1 MNKESK
7 GLSHRRRPMKQKQK
21 RSQVSQAEGLLATL
35 VSTKLTPPAA
45 DPRAIVHPNLLSADG
60 PDWSPATSI
69 VAPAGSGKS
78 TLMVQLYHRFAAKGV
93 STAWLSLDA
102 DDDDPAT
109 FAIYFISAL
118 HNHDPGFGE
127 DELIAL
133 EANPLRDF
141 DPLFDRLIGR
151 LTSIDVPRAILF
163 DDFQHIRN
171 KTILRFLD
179 KLLAHLPPN
188 LHLVFASRS
197 LLPLQL
203 TRLRV
208 SGRLTEVGRDELNF
222 DHAQAG
228 RFLKSYH
235 ELELS
240 TRDLAALLES
250 TEGWPTGIQLAALA
264 LRRHKGPAA
273 DLIKTFS
280 GRDRDLT
287 GYLVESVLRTQ
298 PEEVRLFLLRT
309 SPLRR
314 MCTDLCRA
322 ATDQPE
328 TEALL
333 DYIGRANLF
342 LIPLDRDGVWFR
354 YHHLFSDF
362 LQTEFRRA
370 YPDEYRK
377 VCDRAAKW
385 CEAEGQT
392 DEAVRYALDAEHYV
406 EAAELIARHAPHAS
420 MYRGDHYT
428 VLNWLGR
435 LPVQYHDR
443 HPEIL
448 LAQAWSCAF
457 SRETAKAMEVS
468 QRSLELLNAG
478 HWLLTA
484 EERDR
489 YEMLTRNVQAATQ
502 ACADAIEDCLS
513 RASELRYKV
522 PETQPF
528 IIATLS
534 NCLAYSHFIKR
545 DFSRSQSAAMDAHDF
560 GHRADAAYL
569 SAWGDFLHGLADV
582 ELGQLK
588 EAAIYGRGVHKDSQG
603 LGLGQKSYVAGL
615 SALLDAEIAI
625 QHCDFERARESIE
638 IGRAFKEIF
647 GPSEPQLVATR
658 NEARLLA
665 HNGGLDE
672 ARIVLQDGQDAA
684 LREQHLRLHLALA
697 IEEASLQLSLGDTAG
712 AAETARKWRL
722 RALATDASERPGLL
736 KAQRD
741 ALRLL
746 EARFLLA
753 EERYSPALRLLTSL
767 QQSRDAEQQGCFF
780 LTVTINRALAMWGQG
795 KVKDAARHADGAL
808 EAAAPEFHVWPFVS
822 VGRNLL
828 PVLEAISDFRGSTGE
843 SQDQQKLYALHGWLT
858 KWLKGER
865 DAGRPA
871 PEDVLGEKARNA
883 SLIEALTSR
892 EVRLLKL
899 LQSGYDNR
907 RLASAL
913 LLSESTVKWHL
924 HNVYSKLGVKSRGEA
939 VALAAQTGLV

>member
-1 MNKESK
+1 MN
-7 GLSHRRRPMKQKQK
+7 RRRGSMKQKQK
-21 RSQVSQAEGLLATL
+21 QSPASRSEGLFPTL

-45 DPRAIVHPNLLSADG
+45 DPRAIVRPNLLVEEGAA
-60 PDWSPATSI
+60 WSSVTSI

-78 TLMVQLYHRFAAKGV
+78 TLMAQLYHRFVAWGIP
-93 STAWLSLDA
+93 TAWLSLDT

-118 HNHDPGFGE
+118 HSQESGFGE

-141 DPLFDRLIGR
+141 EPLFDRLIG
-151 LTSIDVPRAILF
+151 LVSSVDVSRAIFL
-163 DDFQHIRN
+163 DDFQHVRN

-179 KLLAHLPPN
+179 RLLAHLPRS
-188 LHLVFASRS
+188 LHLVLASRA

-208 SGRLTEVGRDELNF
+208 SGRLTEIGRDELNF
-222 DHAQAG
+222 DRAQAS
-228 RFLKSYH
+228 RFLKEYH

-240 TRDLAALLES
+240 THDLEALHES
-250 TEGWPTGIQLAALA
+250 TEGWPTGLQLAALA

-298 PEEVRLFLLRT
+298 ADGVRLFLLRT

-314 MCTDLCRA
+314 MCADLCRA
-322 ATDQPE
+322 ATEQPDA
-328 TEALL
+328 EALL
-333 DYIGRANLF
+333 DYVGHANLF
-342 LIPLDRDGVWFR
+342 LIPLDRDGLWFR
-354 YHHLFSDF
+354 YHHLFADF
-362 LQTEFRRA
+362 LQAEFRRTD
-370 YPDEYRK
+370 PDEYKR

-385 CEAEGQT
+385 CEANGQT
-392 DEAVRYALDAEHYV
+392 DEAVRYALDAEHYD
-406 EAAELIARHAPHAS
+406 EAADLIARHAPHAS

-468 QRSLELLNAG
+468 QRSLELLAAG
-478 HWLLTA
+478 RWDLTV
-484 EERDR
+484 EQRDR
-489 YEMLTRNVQAATQ
+489 YEMLARNVQAATQ
-502 ACADAIEDCLS
+502 ACADAIEDCLT
-513 RASELRYKV
+513 RASELRHKV
-522 PETQPF
+522 PESQPF

-534 NCLAYSHFIKR
+534 NCLAYGYFIKR
-545 DFSRSQSAAMDAHDF
+545 DFVRSQSAAVDAHEF

-588 EAAIYGRGVHKDSQG
+588 EAAIFGRGVHKDSQG

-625 QHCDFERARESIE
+625 QRCDFERARESIE

-647 GPSEPQLVATR
+647 GPAEPQLVAIR

-665 HNGGLDE
+665 HSGQLDE

-684 LREQHLRLHLALA
+684 LREQHMRLHLSLV
-697 IEEASLQLSLGDTAG
+697 IEEASLQLGLGMLQG

-722 RALATDASERPGLL
+722 RALATDAGGRPGLL
-736 KAQRD
+736 KAQHE

-753 EERYSPALRLLTSL
+753 EERFGSAFRLLTALL
-767 QQSRDAEQQGCFF
+767 QARGVEQRGGFF
-780 LTVTINRALAMWGQG
+780 LSVLANRSLAMWGQG
-795 KVKDAARHADGAL
+795 KPKDAARHLDTAL
-808 EAAAPEFHVWPFVS
+808 EAAAPEFHVWPLVS
-822 VGRNLL
+822 VGPGLL
-828 PVLEAISDFRGSTGE
+828 PVLDAIREIRGAS
-843 SQDQQKLYALHGWLT
+843 SQSSPGQQQLHALHGWVT
-858 KWLKGER
+858 KWLSGER
-865 DAGRPA
+865 NAGRPTTEGVA
-871 PEDVLGEKARNA
+871 ADKSGNA
-883 SLIEALTSR
+883 MLFESLTSR
-892 EVRLLKL
+892 ELKLLKL

-907 RLASAL
+907 RLASSL

-924 HNVYSKLGVKSRGEA
+924 HNVYSKLGVKSRGQA
-939 VALAAQTGLV
+939 VALGMQMGLL

>member
-1 MNKESK
+1 
-7 GLSHRRRPMKQKQK
+7 LSSRHGPMKQKQK
-21 RSQVSQAEGLLATL
+21 RMPASRSEGLFATL
-35 VSTKLTPPAA
+35 VSTKLTPPTA
-45 DPRAIVHPNLLSADG
+45 DPRSIVRPNLLMEEGAA
-60 PDWSPATSI
+60 WSPVTSI

-78 TLMVQLYHRFAAKGV
+78 TLMAQLYHRFAARGIPN
-93 STAWLSLDA
+93 AWLSLDA

-118 HNHDPGFGE
+118 HSHDPGFGE

-141 DPLFDRLIGR
+141 EPLFDRLIGR
-151 LTSIDVPRAILF
+151 ITAVDVPRAVFF
-163 DDFQHIRN
+163 DDVQYIRN

-179 KLLAHLPPN
+179 KLLAHLPPG

-197 LLPLQL
+197 LLPLAL
-203 TRLRV
+203 TRMRV
-208 SGRLTEVGRDELNF
+208 SGRLIEVGRDELNF
-222 DHAQAG
+222 DRAQAG
-228 RFLKSYH
+228 RFLKEYH

-240 TRDLAALLES
+240 TRDLEALLES
-250 TEGWPTGIQLAALA
+250 TEGWPTGLQLAALA

-273 DLIKTFS
+273 ELIKTFS

-298 PEEVRLFLLRT
+298 AEGVRLFLLRT

-314 MCTDLCRA
+314 MCADLCRA
-322 ATDQPE
+322 ATDQPDAE
-328 TEALL
+328 DLL
-333 DYIGRANLF
+333 DYVGRANLF

-354 YHHLFSDF
+354 YHHLFTDF
-362 LQTEFRRA
+362 LQTEFRRT

-385 CEAEGQT
+385 CEANDQT
-392 DEAVRYALDAEHYV
+392 DEAVRYALDAENYG
-406 EAAELIARHAPHAS
+406 EAADLIARHAPHAS

-435 LPVQYHDR
+435 LPAEYHDR

-468 QRSLELLNAG
+468 QRSLQLLDAG
-478 HWLLTA
+478 RWKLTA
-484 EERDR
+484 DQRDR
-489 YEMLTRNVQAATQ
+489 YEMQARNVQAATQ
-502 ACADAIEDCLS
+502 ACADAIEDCLA

-545 DFSRSQSAAMDAHDF
+545 DFVRSQSAAVDAHEF
-560 GHRADAAYL
+560 GHRSDAAYL

-588 EAAIYGRGVHKDSQG
+588 EAAIFGRGVHKDSQG

-615 SALLDAEIAI
+615 SALLDSEIAI

-647 GPSEPQLVATR
+647 GPSEPQLVAIR

-665 HNGGLDE
+665 YSGPLDE
-672 ARIVLQDGQDAA
+672 ARVVLQDGQDAA
-684 LREQHLRLHLALA
+684 LREQHMRLHLSLA
-697 IEEASLQLSLGDTAG
+697 IEETSLQLSSGDVSG

-722 RALATDASERPGLL
+722 RALATDSAERPELL
-736 KAQRD
+736 KAQRE

-753 EERYSPALRLLTSL
+753 EERHGPALRLLTAL
-767 QQSRDAEQQGCFF
+767 QQSRGAEQRGGFF
-780 LTVTINRALAMWGQG
+780 LSVSANRALAMWGQG
-795 KVKDAARHADGAL
+795 KPKDAARHLDSAL
-808 EAAAPEFHVWPFVS
+808 QTAAPEFHVWPLVS
-822 VGRNLL
+822 AGRNLL
-828 PVLEAISDFRGSTGE
+828 PVLDAIGDFRGAPGE
-843 SQDQQKLYALHGWLT
+843 LSAGHQQLYALHGWVK
-858 KWLKGER
+858 KWLSGER
-865 DAGRPA
+865 DNGRPA
-871 PEDVLGEKARNA
+871 ADGALAEKAKNA
-883 SLIEALTSR
+883 ALVEALTSQ

-907 RLASAL
+907 RLANAL

-939 VALAAQTGLV
+939 VAMAAQTGLL

>member
-1 MNKESK
+1 MTK
-7 GLSHRRRPMKQKQK
+7 KQK
-21 RSQVSQAEGLLATL
+21 RTPAARPEGLFATL

-45 DPRAIVHPNLLSADG
+45 DPRAIERPRLLVPEGTAW
-60 PDWSPATSI
+60 PPVTSI

-78 TLMVQLYHRFAAKGV
+78 TLLAQLHHRFV
-93 STAWLSLDA
+93 SQGIPAAWLSLDA

-118 HNHDPGFGE
+118 HGHAGGFGE

-141 DPLFDRLIGR
+141 EPLFDRLLGQ
-151 LTSIDVPRAILF
+151 LTAAAAPRALF
-163 DDFQHIRN
+163 LDDFQNVRN

-179 KLLAHLPPN
+179 KLLAHLPQG
-188 LHLVFASRS
+188 LHLAFASRS

-208 SGRLTEVGRDELNF
+208 SGRLAEVGRDELNF
-222 DHAQAG
+222 DRAQAG
-228 RFLKSYH
+228 RFLKAYH

-240 TRDLAALLES
+240 ARDLEALLET
-250 TEGWPTGIQLAALA
+250 TEGWPTGLQLAALA

-298 PEEVRLFLLRT
+298 PEGVRHFLLRT

-314 MCTDLCRA
+314 MCADLCRA
-322 ATDQPE
+322 ATDQPDAA
-328 TEALL
+328 ALL
-333 DYIGRANLF
+333 DYVGRANLF
-342 LIPLDRDGVWFR
+342 LVPLDRDSTWFR
-354 YHHLFSDF
+354 YHHLFAHF

-370 YPDEYRK
+370 HPDEYRT

-385 CEAEGQT
+385 CEANGQT
-392 DEAVRYALDAEHYV
+392 DEAVRYALDAEHYD
-406 EAAELIARHAPHAS
+406 EAADLIARHAPHAS

-435 LPVQYHDR
+435 LPQRYHDR

-448 LAQAWSCAF
+448 LAHAWSCAF
-457 SRETAKAMEVS
+457 SRETAKAMAVS
-468 QRSLELLNAG
+468 QRSLELLSAG
-478 HWLLTA
+478 RWPLSTDA
-484 EERDR
+484 RDR
-489 YEMLTRNVQAATQ
+489 YEMLARNVQAATQ
-502 ACADAIEDCLS
+502 ACADAIEDCLA
-513 RASELRYKV
+513 RATELRHKV
-522 PETQPF
+522 PDSQPF
-528 IIATLS
+528 VIATLS
-534 NCLAYSHFIKR
+534 NCLAYGHFIKR
-545 DFSRSQSAAMDAHDF
+545 DFARCQSAAVDAHEF

-569 SAWGDFLHGLADV
+569 SGWGDFLHGLADV

-588 EAAIYGRGVHKDSQG
+588 EAAIFGRGVHKDSQG

-615 SALLDAEIAI
+615 SALLDAEIAM
-625 QHCDFERARESIE
+625 QHCDFDRARESIE

-647 GPSEPQLVATR
+647 GPSEPQLVAIR

-665 HNGGLDE
+665 CSGLLDE
-672 ARIVLQDGQDAA
+672 ARVVLQDGQDAA

-697 IEEASLQLSLGDTAG
+697 IEEASLQLGLGDVPG

-722 RALATDASERPGLL
+722 RALAADAAERPGLL
-736 KAQRD
+736 KAQRE

-753 EERYSPALRLLTSL
+753 EERHAPALRLLTAL
-767 QQSRDAEQQGCFF
+767 QQARGAEQKGGFF
-780 LTVTINRALAMWGQG
+780 LSVSAHRALALWGQG
-795 KVKDAARHADGAL
+795 KLKEAARHLDATL
-808 EAAAPEFHVWPFVS
+808 EAAAREFHVWPLLS
-822 VGRNLL
+822 AGRGLL
-828 PVLEAISDFRGSTGE
+828 PLLEAISELRGAPGDLSPAR
-843 SQDQQKLYALHGWLT
+843 QQLHALHGWVA
-858 KWLKGER
+858 KWLSGER
-865 DAGRPA
+865 GAGRPQA
-871 PEDVLGEKARNA
+871 EAIAADKAKSTA
-883 SLIEALTSR
+883 LIETLTVR
-892 EVRLLKL
+892 EVKLLKL

-913 LLSESTVKWHL
+913 LLSQSTVKWHL

-939 VALAAQTGLV
+939 VALAVQTGLV